1 MSCHSEHHI
10 TNHSSSRKRVLLMG
24 NPNVGKSVIF
34 STLTKKRVMTA
45 NYSGTTVSAMEGN
58 LIHLKESTVL
68 IDVPGIYSLTA
79 LSEAEKVAVNI
90 LNDGADL
97 ILYVLDATNLERNLQ
112 LALMLKQQ
120 KIPVIFMLNMMDVA
134 ERKGIHLE
142 VKLLERLLGAPVI
155 PTVAVRRSGFTR
167 LMTEINRT
175 LRRGPSIDGDF
186 DSTLTPAS
194 IVSHVQSIKDYR
206 STRLDLL
213 EKWTIEP
220 RTGIPLAIMIVLLAM
235 VFVVGVGKAIRSVIF
250 LPLLNNY
257 YMPFV
262 DWLVSLLV
270 HQDTVIHSV
279 LVGEFGV
286 LIKGVEWPLT
296 LILPYVF
303 LFYIVLSFLEDSGYL
318 PRLGILIDG
327 LLRRFGLQGH
337 SIIPISM
344 GYGCAVPAIV
354 GTRTASSLKERLI
367 MSSLVS
373 LAVPCIAQTGA
384 FIALLG
390 DHSFLLLLAVFL
402 LSFIVMFISGSI
414 LNRLLEGTLDPVLIE
429 VPNLLVPDS
438 HTLWHKIKLRTK
450 HFMIEAEIP
459 MVIGILIAALTIE
472 TGVLSYV
479 SFLIE
484 PLVVS
489 WLGLPAEASVALIL
503 GVVRRELAVLP
514 LLGMDLTLGQM
525 FVGAVVA
532 LLYIPC
538 MSVFFVLVK
547 EFKLKWALS
556 ISGATILLAF
566 LVGGMMHFLIT
577 AAEWFLA
584 GGGY

>member
-1 MSCHSEHHI
+1 
-10 TNHSSSRKRVLLMG
+10 MG

-34 STLTKKRVMTA
+34 STLTKKRAMTA
-45 NYSGTTVSAMEGN
+45 NYSGTTVTAMEGN
-58 LIHLKESTVL
+58 LVHVKESATLV
-68 IDVPGIYSLTA
+68 DVPGIYSLTA
-79 LSEAEKVAVNI
+79 ISEAEQAAVT
-90 LNDGADL
+90 LLDEGADL
-97 ILYVLDATNLERNLQ
+97 ILCVLDATNLERNLQ
-112 LALMLKQQ
+112 LALMIKQRQ
-120 KIPVIFMLNMMDVA
+120 IPVIFMLNMMDVA
-134 ERKGIHLE
+134 ERKGIHIKVSVLE
-142 VKLLERLLGAPVI
+142 SLLGAPVI
-155 PTVAVRRSGFTR
+155 PTVAVKRSGFAR
-167 LMTEINRT
+167 LLTEINRT
-175 LRRGPSIDGDF
+175 LRKGDDIDRDV
-186 DSTLTPAS
+186 DQTLTPES
-194 IVSHVQSIKDYR
+194 IVSHVQTISDYR
-206 STRLDLL
+206 PTRLDLL
-213 EKWTIEP
+213 EKWTIQP
-220 RTGIPLAIMIVLLAM
+220 HTGIPLAIMIILLAM
-235 VFVVGVGKAIRSVIF
+235 GCVVGIGKVVRSVIF
-250 LPLLNNY
+250 LPLLNHY
-257 YMPFV
+257 YIPFV
-262 DWLVSLLV
+262 EWLVSLV
-270 HQDTVIHSV
+270 VSQDSVIHSV

-286 LIKGVEWPLT
+286 LIKGVEWPFT

-303 LFYIVLSFLEDSGYL
+303 LFYIVLSFLEDCGYL

-354 GTRTASSLKERLI
+354 GTRTATSLKERLI
-367 MSSLVS
+367 ISSLVS

-402 LSFIVMFISGSI
+402 LSFMIMFISGSI
-414 LNRLLEGTLDPVLIE
+414 LNRTLEGTLDPVLIE
-429 VPNLLVPDS
+429 VPNLLVPNL
-438 HTLWHKIKLRTK
+438 HTMWNKIMLRTK
-450 HFMIEAEIP
+450 HFMVEAEIP

-472 TGVLSYV
+472 TGALSYV

-484 PLVVS
+484 PLVVN

-525 FVGAVVA
+525 FVGSVVA

-547 EFKLKWALS
+547 EFKLKWAVS

-566 LVGGMMHFLIT
+566 LVGGIIHFLIS
-577 AAEWFLA
+577 AAQHFLA